1 MLRKERFSNLS
12 VLVFFCDLM
21 SVSKRMD
28 LSTLRHIIIVA
39 THVQNCIAAFIE
51 FQRALLNYEA
61 AIQSKFCD
69 TAVLG

>member
-1 MLRKERFSNLS
+1 MLPKDRFSNLS
-12 VLVFFCDLM
+12 GIVFFCNLM
-21 SVSKRMD
+21 LVWKRMD

-69 TAVLG
+69 TAALG